1 MKTILSIF
9 LIVFS
14 VQLFALTPE
23 ERVVVS
29 QMRDTVNS
37 LRVKLTD
44 AQLKNDTALNA
55 LSESA
60 LQMSSLMFQAQKAA
74 ESVAALTNERDNL
87 KDDLASSKLK
97 YDKLNVR
104 YQRAQLII
112 TIFAAFFVGLIVLQF
127 THNLQP
133 PYGLLV
139 PVVAGAAAFITIYF
153 IL

>member
-60 LQMSSLMFQAQKAA
+60 LQMSSLMLQAQKAA

-112 TIFAAFFVGLIVLQF
+112 AIFTAFFVGLIVLQF

>member
-112 TIFAAFFVGLIVLQF
+112 AIFAAFFVGLIVLQF